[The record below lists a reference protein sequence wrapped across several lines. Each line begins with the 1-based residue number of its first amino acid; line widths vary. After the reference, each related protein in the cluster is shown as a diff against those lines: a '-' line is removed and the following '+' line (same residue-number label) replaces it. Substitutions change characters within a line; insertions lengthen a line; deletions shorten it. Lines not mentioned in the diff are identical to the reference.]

1 MALIDKASLLMVPST
16 YEAGKLYNVL
26 PSGNRAPDSTDQNSG
41 YDQTRADF
49 DFDRG
54 SNTAA
59 TRIGSDGLIKK
70 YRENELLQS
79 NQFDTTWAKSNATL
93 TSGQSGYDGSSDA
106 WKIEASGTAQVSQS
120 VSTSG
125 VQTYSVYAKAGTEN
139 GLFLRANGG
148 NNPRCFFNLDSG
160 TIGSEAGG
168 LVDLKMADVGDG
180 WYRCSITYND
190 TTNEARIYVAN
201 NSNGFPS
208 SGSIYIQSA
217 QLESGLVSTDYLES
231 TSVTGKA
238 GVLVDLPRINF
249 DANGENGALLLE
261 PSRQQLLQYSE
272 YFAGWDNSTYPITIA
287 SNQIA
292 SPSGNINAS
301 LLTPNSGSSRH
312 AIKETIS
319 CSATTYTL
327 SAFYKKANAQYVVLS
342 DGGDTSWHI
351 VTADLENGTITDETN
366 ATGTIESYKND
377 WYRVTCTFTRTNA
390 STIQAFLG
398 ASPTDSNSGLPSFND
413 TSLTTYAY
421 GAQCEL
427 GSYPSSYIPNHGE
440 SGGVTRAADSCSVT
454 GASDVIGQTEGTLF
468 MDVDLYARDSFSYFA
483 LAPNLGS
490 TIAYIGIGITAT
502 AFSFEVVNSGV
513 QVAYNYSNSST
524 GNFKLAFAYKAND
537 FVAYVNGTQVMT
549 DTSGNV
555 PACSQIAL
563 NQYDKDQPLL
573 YKQTALFKERLSNAE
588 LATLTTL

>member
-1 MALIDKASLLMVPST
+1 VVAEGKAF
-16 YEAGKLYNVL
+16 NVL

-54 SNTAA
+54 SNAAA
-59 TRIGSDGLIKK
+59 TRIGSDGLIEK

-79 NQFDTTWAKSNATL
+79 NQFDTTWNSQGVL
-93 TSGQSGYDGSSDA
+93 TSGQADKDGGTSA
-106 WKIEASGTAQVSQS
+106 WSFTSASGTSGLYQNI
-120 VSTSG
+120 TTGG
-125 VQTYSVYAKAGTEN
+125 VQTFSAYVKKNATH
-139 GLFLRANGG
+139 GLRIYMFGG
-148 NNPRCFFNLDSG
+148 LNAATYFNLNTGSVVSSLGGTLNASIEAYNSEWWRISVTCNTTLSQIYFYCTNNNQTQVVG
-160 TIGSEAGG
+160 TI
-168 LVDLKMADVGDG
+168 
-180 WYRCSITYND
+180 T
-190 TTNEARIYVAN
+190 
-201 NSNGFPS
+201 
-208 SGSIYIQSA
+208 IQNA

-238 GVLVDLPRINF
+238 GVLVDLPRINY
-249 DANGENGALLLE
+249 DANGENGSLLLE

-454 GASDVIGQTEGTLF
+454 GASDVMPTSYPFTLYAEMDVKAIGDEWGISFLNDAANNNYFVIGVNFQNKYGMISRPSGSSSFIYSNVNATEGTHKICGVFTSSELKLY
-468 MDVDLYARDSFSYFA
+468 VDGTLLDTETNAQSF
-483 LAPNLGS
+483 
-490 TIAYIGIGITAT
+490 
-502 AFSFEVVNSGV
+502 
-513 QVAYNYSNSST
+513 NSSIDDILIGTLRSVGDT
-524 GNFKLAFAYKAND
+524 GIRNNVRQAMIFDSAL
-537 FVAYVNGTQVMT
+537 TQ
-549 DTSGNV
+549 S
-555 PACSQIAL
+555 
-563 NQYDKDQPLL
+563 
-573 YKQTALFKERLSNAE
+573 EAE
-588 LATLTTL
+588 ALTTL